1 MTRLHN
7 DANMLALGAAEV
19 SEVMADTIAEIFLTT
34 DFSGEAKH
42 QRRIDLIT
50 AVEAGEEI

>member
-7 DANMLALGAAEV
+7 DTNMLALGAAEV